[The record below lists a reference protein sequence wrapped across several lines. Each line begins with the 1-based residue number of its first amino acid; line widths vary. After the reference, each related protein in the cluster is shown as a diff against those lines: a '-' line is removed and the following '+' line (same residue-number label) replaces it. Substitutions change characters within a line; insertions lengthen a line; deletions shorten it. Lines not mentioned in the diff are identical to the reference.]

1 MTGRRRVLHVFS
13 TFAPAGP
20 QVRTVALMGSFG
32 DDFEHEVIAADGC
45 LDALE
50 LVAEGVEVRAGVYP
64 QAQGL
69 LGVCRAFKARLRED
83 PPDLLCTYNWGSF
96 DAVLAARGIGFTRH
110 IHHEDG
116 FNADEAHRRKLRR
129 SWARRWG
136 LARCARVYVPSSG
149 LAEIATHE
157 WGVPPAR
164 VAHLVNGVRADRFSP
179 GSPTDARV
187 TQELG
192 IPAGS
197 GVIGAV
203 GHLRP
208 VKRYDRLLRAFASLP
223 TSPDQDPPHLV
234 LVGDGPERGRLTD
247 LVRALG
253 LESGGRVHFTGHQT
267 ELADWY
273 RAFDILAIS
282 SDSEQLPVSL
292 LEGMACGL
300 PVASTDVGDVR
311 ATLPE
316 DSRGAVVPT
325 SGEEAALAAALG
337 GLLGDPERRMRE
349 GVRNRSRVEDRYS
362 HAAMVAAHRAL
373 YDEALTH

>member
-20 QVRTVALMGSFG
+20 QVRTAALMGSFG
-32 DDFEHEVIAADGC
+32 DAFEHEVLAADGC

-50 LVAEGVEVRAGVYP
+50 LVAEGVHARAGTFP
-64 QAQGL
+64 QAPGL
-69 LGVCRAFKARLRED
+69 FGTRRAFKTRLQED

-96 DAVLAARGIGFTRH
+96 DAVLAARALGFTRH
-110 IHHEDG
+110 LHHEDG

-129 SWARRWG
+129 TWARRWG
-136 LARCARVYVPSSG
+136 LARCARVYVPSTG

-157 WGVPPAR
+157 WGVAPAR
-164 VAHLVNGVRADRFSP
+164 VAHLVNGVRTDRFT
-179 GSPTDARV
+179 PTGPEDERV
-187 TQELG
+187 LQELG
-192 IPAGS
+192 VPAGS
-197 GVIGAV
+197 RVIGAV

-208 VKRYDRLLRAFASLP
+208 VKRYDRLLRAFASLG
-223 TSPDQDPPHLV
+223 SPPEQDPPHLI
-234 LVGDGPERGRLTD
+234 LVGDGPERARLTE
-247 LVRALG
+247 LVRELG
-253 LESGGRVHFTGHQT
+253 LESSGRVHLPGHQA

-273 RAFDILAIS
+273 RAFDVLAIS

-292 LEGMACGL
+292 LEGMACAL

-316 DSRGAVVPT
+316 GSREAVVPT
-325 SGEEAALAAALG
+325 AGEHGALAAALRA
-337 GLLGDPERRMRE
+337 LLNDPERRMRE

-362 HAAMVAAHRAL
+362 HEAMVAAHRAL
-373 YDEALTH
+373 YDEALGH